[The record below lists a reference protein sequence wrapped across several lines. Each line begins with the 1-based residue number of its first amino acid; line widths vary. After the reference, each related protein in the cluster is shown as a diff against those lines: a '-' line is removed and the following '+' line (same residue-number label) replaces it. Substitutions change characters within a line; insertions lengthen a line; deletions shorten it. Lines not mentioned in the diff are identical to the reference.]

1 MGKVVVRL
9 TVMFTALYLTLSYLI
24 AQFLGVDILRPYYN
38 LLFELCVVIYT
49 FSEGKYHC
57 KYMKYTALSI
67 MVADV
72 LTLIDNAIDFMSVNA
87 HNIIPIAVIS
97 GGVITS
103 STLAMM
109 HFYKVRKLNKER
121 YEQHLQN

>member
-1 MGKVVVRL
+1 MGKVIVRL
-9 TVMFTALYLTLSYLI
+9 TVIFTALYLTLSYLF

-67 MVADV
+67 IVADA

-87 HNIIPIAVIS
+87 HNIIPIAIIS
-97 GGVITS
+97 GGVIAS
-103 STLAMM
+103 STLAMA
-109 HFYKVRKLNKER
+109 HFHKVRKLNKKR
-121 YEQHLQN
+121 REQYLQN

>member
-1 MGKVVVRL
+1 MGKIVVRL
-9 TVMFTALYLTLSYLI
+9 SIIFTALYLTLSYLF
-24 AQFLGVDILRPYYN
+24 AQFLGIDILRPYYN

-67 MVADV
+67 MAADA

-87 HNIIPIAVIS
+87 HNVIPIAIIS
-97 GGVITS
+97 GGVIIS
-103 STLAMM
+103 STLAMV
-109 HFYKVRKLNKER
+109 HFHKVRKLNKER
-121 YEQHLQN
+121 HERHI

>member
-24 AQFLGVDILRPYYN
+24 AQFIGVDILRPYYN
-38 LLFELCVVIYT
+38 LLFELCVVVYT

-67 MVADV
+67 MVADA

-87 HNIIPIAVIS
+87 HNIIPIAIIS

>member
-24 AQFLGVDILRPYYN
+24 AQFIGVDILRPYYN
-38 LLFELCVVIYT
+38 LLFELCVVVYT

-67 MVADV
+67 MVADA

-109 HFYKVRKLNKER
+109 HFHKVRKLNKER
-121 YEQHLQN
+121 HEQHLQN

>member
-1 MGKVVVRL
+1 
-9 TVMFTALYLTLSYLI
+9 
-24 AQFLGVDILRPYYN
+24 
-38 LLFELCVVIYT
+38 
-49 FSEGKYHC
+49 
-57 KYMKYTALSI
+57 MKYTALSI
-67 MVADV
+67 MLADA

-87 HNIIPIAVIS
+87 HNIIPIAIIS

>member
-1 MGKVVVRL
+1 MGKIVVRL
-9 TVMFTALYLTLSYLI
+9 SIIFTALYLTLSYLF
-24 AQFLGVDILRPYYN
+24 AQFLGIDILRPYYN

-67 MVADV
+67 MAADA

-87 HNIIPIAVIS
+87 HNVIPIAIIS
-97 GGVITS
+97 GGVIIS
-103 STLAMM
+103 STLAMV
-109 HFYKVRKLNKER
+109 HFHKVRKLNKER
-121 YEQHLQN
+121 YERHI

>member
-24 AQFLGVDILRPYYN
+24 AQFIGVDILRPYYN

-67 MVADV
+67 MVADA

-87 HNIIPIAVIS
+87 HNIIPITIIS

-103 STLAMM
+103 PTLAMM

>member
-49 FSEGKYHC
+49 FSVGKYHC

-121 YEQHLQN
+121 HEQHLQN